1 MKTKFL
7 LSVLAL
13 SFMFGA
19 FGQKPT
25 LELTFTA
32 IDSAA
37 YVQLDSIKVMNRTQG
52 GDTVLYWPD
61 TVLVLDYLGIPE
73 VNKWLEGLQVFQNF
87 PNPVMDQT
95 IITLFV
101 PDKDKVGIMISDML
115 GREVIHTESV
125 LERGYHS
132 FKCCCSYF

>member
-1 MKTKFL
+1 MKTKIL
-7 LSVLAL
+7 LSVMARGFIV
-13 SFMFGA
+13 SA

-61 TVLVLDYLGIPE
+61 TLLVLDYQVGVSEINNN
-73 VNKWLEGLQVFQNF
+73 VGTFRVFQNF
-87 PNPVMDQT
+87 PNPVTDKT
-95 IITLFV
+95 TVSLFI
-101 PDKDKVGIMISDML
+101 PEKD
-115 GREVIHTESV
+115 
-125 LERGYHS
+125 
-132 FKCCCSYF
+132 